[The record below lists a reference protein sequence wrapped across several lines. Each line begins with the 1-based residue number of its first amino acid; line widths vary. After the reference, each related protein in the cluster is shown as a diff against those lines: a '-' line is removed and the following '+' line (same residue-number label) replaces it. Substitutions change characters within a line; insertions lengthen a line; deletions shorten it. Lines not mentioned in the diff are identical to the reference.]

1 MKLVFATHNQ
11 NKLKEIKVMLPEHIE
26 LLSLNDIGCTEE
38 IEETGETIEQNAA
51 LKAQYVK
58 DTYGY
63 NCFADDT
70 GLEVESLN
78 NAPGVYSARYAG
90 AEKNDEKNLQKL
102 LEELKD
108 KSNRNARFKTVIAL
122 TINEQNNLF
131 TGICAGQ
138 ITKQKSG
145 SSGFGYDPVFKPK
158 GYTKTFAEMS
168 LTEKATISHRGKAV
182 KQLVDYLKQ

>member
-11 NKLKEIKVMLPEHIE
+11 NKFEEIKAMLPEHIQ

-58 DTYGY
+58 ETYDY
-63 NCFADDT
+63 DCFADDT

-90 AEKNDEKNLQKL
+90 EEKSDNKNVEKL

-108 KSNRNARFKTVIAL
+108 KDNRTARFKTVIAL

-131 TGICAGQ
+131 TGICTGQ
-138 ITKQKSG
+138 ITKQKCGSG
-145 SSGFGYDPVFKPK
+145 GFGYDPIFKPT
-158 GYTKTFAEMS
+158 GYTKTFAEMT